1 MHNVIPVTI
10 RDRIATKTGDEEY
23 ICGNSDFTILFEFD
37 AEWDAWPT
45 KTARFTWA
53 GNYYDVLF
61 EGSECP
67 VPVISD
73 VFHFKVGVYA
83 GNLRTTTAARVPA
96 KKSVLCG
103 GGIKHEPPE
112 TDVYNE
118 ILEKVNG
125 RVTQEQMEQAI
136 DQAMDAEFFII
147 HVDNNVSDKSDEEI
161 RAAADEG
168 KVCVAA
174 VKPFGWLFTYVGDR
188 PSSDGSGVYCP
199 TFTLVWYKEY
209 GKMTALDLEVH
220 GNAVKVRGRDNVN
233 LPNPYK
239 LTLTGAVNAEYDGS
253 EQVTVK
259 IPTIAGP
266 AGKDG
271 YTPQKGVDYF
281 DGKDGYTPQKGIDY
295 FDGKDGPIGPAGADG
310 FNPEVRLERTED
322 GVKIT
327 AVNQDGE
334 ESQTVYDGKDGEDT
348 EFFIV
353 RIGSNN
359 VSNHTEEEI
368 QAAVGEGKICIAIGY
383 TGDIYTYV
391 GRMRKTDSESGY
403 AATFYMPM
411 KHAGVK
417 ADVNWIQISGNQ
429 AYHYL
434 RNDARLANPWK
445 LTLTGA
451 VEAEYDG
458 SKQTTVN
465 IPTIAGPAGK
475 DGYTP
480 QKGIDYFDGKDGK
493 DGTTGPAGADGYSP
507 TITLTRITGGVRIDA
522 QNKSGTQTATV
533 YDGKDGEGGGTG
545 GGGLPTGGD
554 PNMMLVTDADGNAQW
569 QERTHYIEEV
579 EAELYPETTVTGEEG
594 QFVVAEPYAFYPTVG
609 GTYTVTFVSG
619 ETTISF
625 NCVATEFDLEGLP
638 TVALGNIGAL
648 TGSDDTGE
656 PFVLFFIQE
665 DVASGAGMYA
675 LIMFLSGADTEITF
689 SVSGM
694 VESVHMIDEKY
705 IPKFGASSL
714 ANGSGVG
721 SVRNFFGYAE
731 DETYQMGDY
740 AFSWR
745 GRATGETSLAWSGT
759 ASGDGSV
766 SFGEEASGAGSFAAN
781 GSYATGFQSFAANNG
796 KASGNQSFAEGFSA
810 EAKGDRSHAEG
821 YRTIASSG
829 SQHVQGKFNIE
840 DTEDKYAHIVGNGA
854 NNNAR
859 SNAHTLD
866 WDGNAWFA
874 GTVEGTALIL
884 KSSTSGSTKR
894 FKITVDDSGAIKAT
908 AL

>member
-53 GNYYDVLF
+53 GNYHDVLF

-136 DQAMDAEFFII
+136 DQAMDAEFFIV

-188 PSSDGSGVYCP
+188 PSSDDSGVYCP

-239 LTLTGAVNAEYDGS
+239 LTLTGAVSAEYDGS

-359 VSNHTEEEI
+359 VSDHSEEEI

-383 TGDIYTYV
+383 TGEIYTYV
-391 GRMRKTDSESGY
+391 GGMRKTYGESGY

-417 ADVNWIQISGNQ
+417 ADVNCIQISGNQ

-434 RNDARLANPWK
+434 RDDARLANPWK

-480 QKGIDYFDGKDGK
+480 QKGVDYFDGKDGK
-493 DGTTGPAGADGYSP
+493 DGSTGPAGADGYSP

-533 YDGKDGEGGGTG
+533 YDGKDGEGGTGG

-554 PNMMLVTDADGNAQW
+554 PNMMLVTDADGNAKW
-569 QERTHYIEEV
+569 ESRIPTTGGVDII
-579 EAELYPETTVTGEEG
+579 PETVLTTDSSEFYYTEPLGGE
-594 QFVVAEPYAFYPTVG
+594 VVVG
-609 GTYTVTFVSG
+609 NTYTVKWNGVG
-619 ETTISF
+619 Y
-625 NCVATEFDLEGLP
+625 NCEAAPFEMEGITW
-638 TVALGNIGAL
+638 TVLGNIGAMMGGTPSEEPFVIIIVPPYVASEMGAYAMLMSMEGL
-648 TGSDDTGE
+648 TEVTVCIPGGVKIDNSALDVDWVAKYDNVGETIVAETFGRGMDISLPWVDTSFLVEGAKIIVYADNVRYDLTVVNYEGTIAAGNLGLVAPGAPGNGE
-656 PFVLFFIQE
+656 PF
-665 DVASGAGMYA
+665 Y
-675 LIMFLSGADTEITF
+675 
-689 SVSGM
+689 
-694 VESVHMIDEKY
+694 
-705 IPKFGASSL
+705 L
-714 ANGSGVG
+714 AILGSGG
-721 SVRNFFGYAE
+721 LY
-731 DETYQMGDY
+731 
-740 AFSWR
+740 FSW
-745 GRATGETSLAWSGT
+745 GMTGDMSVTHTVSVYLPGNSKRVANRKLPGEFFPEIRPFYVSVEHKDGAYVADKTFDEIQGAYNANRVVCCKLDLGGFEYVLHFSGQFST
-759 ASGDGSV
+759 EMFFFARRKGKDYEV
-766 SFGEEASGAGSFAAN
+766 SI
-781 GSYATGFQSFAANNG
+781 
-796 KASGNQSFAEGFSA
+796 
-810 EAKGDRSHAEG
+810 D
-821 YRTIASSG
+821 I
-829 SQHVQGKFNIE
+829 
-840 DTEDKYAHIVGNGA
+840 D
-854 NNNAR
+854 
-859 SNAHTLD
+859 
-866 WDGNAWFA
+866 
-874 GTVEGTALIL
+874 GTV
-884 KSSTSGSTKR
+884 
-894 FKITVDDSGAIKAT
+894 TVT
-908 AL
+908 Q